1 MCMSKKDK
9 TMDEKNEKW
18 GSVAFPKDLLE
29 QLRHEAQ
36 KQDRSLSWLVRHIAQ
51 EYLNSRK

>member
-1 MCMSKKDK
+1 MKKEK
-9 TMDEKNEKW
+9 PMDEKNNNW

-29 QLRHEAQ
+29 QLRHEAK
-36 KQDRSLSWLVRHIAQ
+36 KQDRSLSWLVRHIAT

>member
-1 MCMSKKDK
+1 MSKKEKPMDDK
-9 TMDEKNEKW
+9 GKW

-29 QLRHEAQ
+29 QLRHEAK

>member
-1 MCMSKKDK
+1 MDDK
-9 TMDEKNEKW
+9 GNW

-29 QLRHEAQ
+29 QLRHEAK